1 MNEKQEFIYRVS
13 FSEPPLSGDERQEF
27 FFHSLSAIYEVFS
40 HEQIGCRVSRL
51 WNIGV
56 AQGNEYVGRLCQITK
71 EPIMRK
77 KRRNAPQIDANPRC
91 DNLQQDDEK
100 RSKNPISKKIT

>member
-1 MNEKQEFIYRVS
+1 MNERQEFIYRVS
-13 FSEPPLSGDERQEF
+13 FKEPPLSGDERQEF
-27 FFHSLSAIYEVFS
+27 FFHSLSAIYEVFC

-77 KRRNAPQIDANPRC
+77 KRRNAPQIDANPQC
-91 DNLQQDDEK
+91 DNFSKTKTNRYIDEIRRK
-100 RSKNPISKKIT
+100 

>member
-1 MNEKQEFIYRVS
+1 MNERQEFIYRVS
-13 FSEPPLSGDERQEF
+13 FKEPPLSGDERREF

-40 HEQIGCRVSRL
+40 HKQIGCRVSRL

-77 KRRNAPQIDANPRC
+77 KRRNAPQIDANPQC
-91 DNLQQDDEK
+91 DNLQQDEK
-100 RSKNPISKKIT
+100 

>member
-56 AQGNEYVGRLCQITK
+56 AQGNENAGKLSQITK
-71 EPIMRK
+71 EPKMRQK
-77 KRRNAPQIDANPRC
+77 GRNAPQIDANPQC
-91 DNLQQDDEK
+91 DNLQQDEK
-100 RSKNPISKKIT
+100 

>member
-13 FSEPPLSGDERQEF
+13 FSEPPLSGDERTEF
-27 FFHSLSAIYEVFS
+27 FFHSLSAIYETFS
-40 HEQIGCRVSRL
+40 PEQVGCRVSRL

-56 AQGNEYVGRLCQITK
+56 AQGNEYLGRLCRITK

-77 KRRNAPQIDANPRC
+77 KRINGSKIDAKSEC
-91 DNLQQDDEK
+91 DNLQQDG
-100 RSKNPISKKIT
+100 T